1 MVKDNGLNCFSAS
14 MKANIIVVVYS
25 SSVVVVYTDAIVGF
39 STISQFRQSKILFL
53 TYFSFVSLFIL
64 VFSIFIFSLTLV

>member
-25 SSVVVVYTDAIVGF
+25 SSVVVVYTDTIVGF